1 MFSLYTDRTNVDET
15 DPSLLDPDFFNIQKL
30 FNVKDL
36 FQARVHFGH
45 KEGSLDVKMRKYI
58 LGTRLSYLI
67 FDLDQTAEH
76 LKKALNFTAHIAYNG
91 GIILFLNRNSLNSH
105 TVEQAAQT
113 AGEFSH
119 TRFWRGGVFTNANVQ
134 FGAVTRLPDLC
145 IFVNTLNNIM
155 SQHTA
160 IRDSA
165 KMNIPTI
172 GIVDSNCNPDLIT
185 YPVPGNDDS
194 VASVTLYCKLFKEA
208 ILIGKKKRLEKL
220 NVI

>member
-1 MFSLYTDRTNVDET
+1 
-15 DPSLLDPDFFNIQKL
+15 
-30 FNVKDL
+30 
-36 FQARVHFGH
+36 
-45 KEGSLDVKMRKYI
+45 
-58 LGTRLSYLI
+58 
-67 FDLDQTAEH
+67 
-76 LKKALNFTAHIAYNG
+76 
-91 GIILFLNRNSLNSH
+91 
-105 TVEQAAQT
+105 
-113 AGEFSH
+113 
-119 TRFWRGGVFTNANVQ
+119 
-134 FGAVTRLPDLC
+134 
-145 IFVNTLNNIM
+145 M

-220 NVI
+220 NAI